1 MFPNKGL
8 NVENWAREMT
18 APDAVVIYDGTNGL
32 VSAGDMPFTGG
43 ETQYQN
49 NF

>member
-1 MFPNKGL
+1 MFPDKGL
-8 NVENWAREMT
+8 NVENWARGLLPLES
-18 APDAVVIYDGTNGL
+18 VVIYDGTNG
-32 VSAGDMPFTGG
+32 VISAGDMPFTGG